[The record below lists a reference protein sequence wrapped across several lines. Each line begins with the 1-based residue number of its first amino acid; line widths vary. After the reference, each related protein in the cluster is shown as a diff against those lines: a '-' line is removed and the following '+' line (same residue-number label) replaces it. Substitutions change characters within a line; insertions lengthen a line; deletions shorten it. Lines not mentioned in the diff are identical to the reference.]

1 MRLETLEDYNNE
13 LNDMKK
19 TLNEME
25 EYIKKHPERLG
36 YAGNY
41 ETLKYI
47 YEIYLENKI
56 NFINDLNDMDLRLSG
71 NELNNPL
78 PLNNMYALGNALT
91 KANNSVTHILTK
103 LRSNEV
109 LTVKNISLG
118 SYNIKFA
125 FQNPTEDDVT
135 RKSPRKQGLVKLF
148 DYIKCGDDIEKLKKE
163 AGPDGKESLIAYRNF
178 LKEIIKNNADFTL
191 DTEKGTLKAG
201 LTLEQSKYVCE
212 NLNL

>member
-1 MRLETLEDYNNE
+1 MRLKTLEDYNNE

-25 EYIKKHPERLG
+25 EYIKKHPEKLG

-47 YEIYLENKI
+47 YGIYLKNKI
-56 NFINDLNDMDLRLSG
+56 SFINDLNDMDLRLSG

-78 PLNNMYALGNALT
+78 SLTNMYALGNALT

-103 LRSNEV
+103 LRSNEE
-109 LTVKNISLG
+109 LTVKNVSLG
-118 SYNIKFA
+118 SYNIRFA

-201 LTLEQSKYVCE
+201 LTLEQSKYICK

>member
-1 MRLETLEDYNNE
+1 MLFKTIEEYDKE
-13 LNDMKK
+13 LK
-19 TLNEME
+19 EME
-25 EYIKKHPERLG
+25 IEIEDTEEYLKKHPEQYGTLG
-36 YAGNY
+36 N
-41 ETLKYI
+41 LKTMKEL
-47 YEIYLENKI
+47 YEIFKQDKI
-56 NFINDLNDMDLRLSG
+56 DFIEDINDMNLKLKGNQLQSPLTSTQLNTLGQTFKTAEHAVTNLLTENNQNEDLLI
-71 NELNNPL
+71 
-78 PLNNMYALGNALT
+78 
-91 KANNSVTHILTK
+91 KCV
-103 LRSNEV
+103 
-109 LTVKNISLG
+109 SLG

-178 LKEIIKNNADFTL
+178 LKEIVKNNADFTL

-201 LTLEQSKYVCE
+201 LTLEQSKYICK

>member
-1 MRLETLEDYNNE
+1 MRLKTLEDYNNE

-25 EYIKKHPERLG
+25 EYIKKHPEKLG

-47 YEIYLENKI
+47 YGIYLENKI
-56 NFINDLNDMDLRLSG
+56 SFINDLNDMDLRLSG

-78 PLNNMYALGNALT
+78 SLTNMYALGNALT

-103 LRSNEV
+103 LRSNEE
-109 LTVKNISLG
+109 LTVKNVSLG
-118 SYNIKFA
+118 SYNIRFA

-201 LTLEQSKYVCE
+201 LTLEQSKYICK